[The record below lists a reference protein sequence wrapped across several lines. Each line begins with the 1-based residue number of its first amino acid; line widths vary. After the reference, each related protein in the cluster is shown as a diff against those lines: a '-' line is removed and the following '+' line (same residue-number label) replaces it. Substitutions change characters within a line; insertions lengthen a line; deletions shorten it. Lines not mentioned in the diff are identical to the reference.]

1 MSNNTPDCQIPSNPD
16 VSGIGIRVG
25 IYVTTCLT
33 AFLPRN
39 PAKAGLEKLHKDLTQ
54 GAGINGLALLLTA
67 VIQTGQHLPKSRCIP
82 GLGHL
87 DLYHAIIIF
96 HQLLFLGVITI
107 TSGSYRTSRLRSTYF
122 IITMWAAAAL
132 MAAWSIIPSHDP
144 HCNDLVKYVVFFAN
158 VRATVPWLR
167 GLAVTGLA
175 LGAIGVLLSGVA
187 ILTLDVGSAVSD
199 PSKIVRSSG
208 ILVWIYNVVML
219 ELTIKR
225 NNVAP
230 GENIWSFGQIVPMV
244 IAVSGAVE
252 ILMQYIE
259 DSEDDGTPPAHSTNR
274 EQHN

>member
-1 MSNNTPDCQIPSNPD
+1 MSNCTIPANPD

-25 IYVTTCLT
+25 MCITTYLMVIDPSKIYLS
-33 AFLPRN
+33 
-39 PAKAGLEKLHKDLTQ
+39 AGL
-54 GAGINGLALLLTA
+54 NGFALLVTA
-67 VIQTGQHLPKSRCIP
+67 VAQTATHN
-82 GLGHL
+82 L
-87 DLYHAIIIF
+87 DLYHAIIVM
-96 HQLLFLGVITI
+96 HQLGFLGISTL
-107 TSGSYRTSRLRSTYF
+107 SSAPRRSSPLRLAFFLMTL
-122 IITMWAAAAL
+122 WAASGL
-132 MAAWSIIPSHDP
+132 LVAWSMYVWITAPSFGISSIPSHDP